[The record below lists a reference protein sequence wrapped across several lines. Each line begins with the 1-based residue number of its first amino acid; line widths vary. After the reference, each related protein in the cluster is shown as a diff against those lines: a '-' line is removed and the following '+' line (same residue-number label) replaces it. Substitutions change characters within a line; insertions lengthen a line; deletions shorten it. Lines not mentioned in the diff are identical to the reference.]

1 MTHAESPGPSRR
13 AVRAR
18 QVLRAG
24 LLLALVAGIIALQ
37 QSPAVAR
44 AITSLV
50 QWGGYTGLL
59 GAAAL
64 SGFNLAVPVPVI
76 AFYPSL
82 VAAGLD
88 PVLTVLVIAVGMTI
102 GDAVA
107 IVLGVMGRHTIRP
120 PDSAFV
126 RWAETVRVQH
136 PERVWIGLTAFAA
149 FVPLP
154 NETVILPLAYLGFRP
169 AGIVACA
176 FVGHVVFNALAA
188 LGLLQLVGH

>member
-64 SGFNLAVPVPVI
+64 
-76 AFYPSL
+76 Y
-82 VAAGLD
+82 
-88 PVLTVLVIAVGMTI
+88 VLVIAVGMTI